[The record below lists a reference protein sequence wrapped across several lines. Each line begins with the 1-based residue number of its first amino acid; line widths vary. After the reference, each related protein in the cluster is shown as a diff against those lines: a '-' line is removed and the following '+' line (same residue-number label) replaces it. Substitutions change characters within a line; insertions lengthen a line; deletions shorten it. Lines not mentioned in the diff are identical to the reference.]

1 MKLIQTPHKDY
12 FNPALVKHFYV
23 TLDPATLSRYLV
35 KADDVTIHSV
45 DVVGDDLT
53 YYPPAKAKAQ
63 KWLDNFIAALN
74 GGDLN
79 DQSRTDS
86 TAQKY

>member
-1 MKLIQTPHKDY
+1 MPIIKTVNAGWVNFD
-12 FNPALVKHFYV
+12 NVKHYYV
-23 TLDPATLSRYLV
+23 TLDPATLHRYLV

-53 YYPPAKAKAQ
+53 YYPLAKAKAQ

-79 DQSRTDS
+79 VQSKPNRMD
-86 TAQKY
+86 